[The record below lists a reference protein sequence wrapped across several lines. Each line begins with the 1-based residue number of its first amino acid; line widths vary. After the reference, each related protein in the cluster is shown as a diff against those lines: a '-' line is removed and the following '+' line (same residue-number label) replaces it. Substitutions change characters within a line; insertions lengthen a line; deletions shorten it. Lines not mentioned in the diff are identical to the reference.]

1 MKYECI
7 DGVWVVVFNYIYG
20 YGINRETDLF
30 VFDSDEKALMFVN
43 LEYKHC
49 IEMLNEKMNTSL
61 SYAIHNKIINY
72 PRFSIITENNDSYTW
87 EIRQRNVNDINGLA
101 SKIITY

>member
-1 MKYECI
+1 MKYECVV
-7 DGVWVVVFNYIYG
+7 GVWVVAFNHIYG

-30 VFDSDEKALMFVN
+30 VFDDDEKALIFVN

-49 IEMLNEKMNTSL
+49 IEMLNEKMNNTPL
-61 SYAIHNKIINY
+61 CAIHKKIINY
-72 PRFSIITENNDSYTW
+72 PRFSIITKNNDSYTW
-87 EIRQRNVNDINGLA
+87 EIRQRNVNDINGLV